1 MLRTNVGEHFGEEM
15 MQADPAPDA
24 LVQASRNYD
33 PVAVI
38 RGPEGILVVV
48 QVGMRNSKRFMVL
61 NEDAQ
66 PAWNHEPL
74 NSLSDVAWALLAHQW
89 HTAAVEGTGTN
100 QSGAKTLARLL
111 KKRG

>member
-48 QVGMRNSKRFMVL
+48 QVGMRNSKGFMVL
-61 NEDAQ
+61 MKM
-66 PAWNHEPL
+66 P
-74 NSLSDVAWALLAHQW
+74 SLHGTMNPS
-89 HTAAVEGTGTN
+89 TAF
-100 QSGAKTLARLL
+100 QTL
-111 KKRG
+111 RGRS